1 MREVL
6 GGMEELSLAVA
17 CAHLDYALQ
26 IVREDVPVAGAL
38 PPAAPVIPFRRV
50 RRACAG

>member
-26 IVREDVPVAGAL
+26 IVPTDAPAAGAL
-38 PPAAPVIPFRRV
+38 PPAAPVIPFPRA